1 MNKFLTLI
9 RRDMADNRG
18 ALIITPLVIAAIVL
32 LLSAFTTMTGH
43 SRFGFDPKDFKSELS
58 VDFGDEANGE
68 QHGVRRDEQGRVII
82 TTPEGSRTLDQAIGP
97 ERKAAIATLIPAAT
111 SVIGLMPIG
120 VAAVIVL
127 FLLSGCLYD
136 ERKDRTILF
145 WKSMPVSD
153 LTNVSAKVVS
163 IIGVGFLVAFGA
175 GMVMQLGAVLLATA
189 GLAGVG
195 VTGIPLGAMLGNVV
209 LLWLVGIV
217 ALITYIGWAMPIYAW
232 FLAVSAA
239 APKAPFIAAI
249 LPMAL
254 APAIAGILG
263 LPGDIKVWLTPLRR
277 LVGIPA
283 FQNVTDTGMSNLEKA
298 GGALPIQET
307 IMEIT
312 SSMAEP
318 SFWIGLVLA
327 AALIYAA
334 SEIRRRRAL

>member
-32 LLSAFTTMTGH
+32 LLGAFTTMTGH
-43 SRFGFDPKDFKSELS
+43 SRFGFDPKDFKNEFS
-58 VDFGDEANGE
+58 VDFNDNGTGE
-68 QHGVRRDEQGRVII
+68 QQGVRRDEQGRVMI
-82 TTPEGSRTLDQAIGP
+82 TTPKGSRSLDETMGTKG
-97 ERKAAIATLIPAAT
+97 KAAIATIMPLGT
-111 SVIGLMPIG
+111 SVIGLIPIG

-153 LTNVSAKVVS
+153 LANVSAKMAS
-163 IIGVGFLVAFGA
+163 IIGVGFVIAFGV
-175 GMVMQLGAVLLATA
+175 GMIMQLGSVMLATA
-189 GLAGVG
+189 GLSGVG
-195 VTGIPLGAMLGNVV
+195 VTGIPLGAVLGNVL
-209 LLWLVGIV
+209 LLWLVGII

-239 APKAPFIAAI
+239 APKAPFVMAI
-249 LPMAL
+249 LPLAL

-263 LPGDIKVWLTPLRR
+263 LPGDIKVWLMPIRR
-277 LVGIPA
+277 LAGVQA
-283 FQNVTDTGMSNLEKA
+283 FQNVTDTGVSELNEA
-298 GGALPIQET
+298 GGALPIHESIT
-307 IMEIT
+307 EIT

-318 SFWIGLVLA
+318 SFWIGLVVA

>member
-32 LLSAFTTMTGH
+32 LLGAFTTMTGH
-43 SRFGFDPKDFKSELS
+43 SKFGIDPKNFKSEFS
-58 VDFGDEANGE
+58 IDTDDSNSRQE
-68 QHGVRRDEQGRVII
+68 QSIKRDAQGRVII
-82 TTPEGSRTLDQAIGP
+82 TTPEGSRTLDQTIGT
-97 ERKAAIATLIPAAT
+97 EGKAAIATIMPLGT
-111 SVIGLMPIG
+111 SVVGLMPVG
-120 VAAVIVL
+120 VAAIIVL

-153 LTNVSAKVVS
+153 LANASAKMVS
-163 IIGVGFLVAFGA
+163 IIGIGFAIAFGV
-175 GMVMQLGAVLLATA
+175 GMIMQLGSVLLATA
-189 GLAGVG
+189 GLTGVG
-195 VTGIPLGAMLGNVV
+195 VTGIPLAAVLSNVV

-239 APKAPFIAAI
+239 APKAPFVMAI
-249 LPMAL
+249 LPLAL

-277 LVGIPA
+277 LAGVQA
-283 FQNVTDTGMSNLEKA
+283 FQNVTETEVSELKNA
-298 GGALPIQET
+298 GGALPIHESIT
-307 IMEIT
+307 EIT

-318 SFWIGLVLA
+318 GFWIGLVLA

>member
-32 LLSAFTTMTGH
+32 LLGAFTTMTGH
-43 SRFGFDPKDFKSELS
+43 SRFSFDPNDFKGEFSIDTDNS
-58 VDFGDEANGE
+58 NGREE
-68 QHGVRRDEQGRVII
+68 QSIKRDAQGRIVI
-82 TTPEGSRTLDQAIGP
+82 TTPEGSRTLDQTIGP
-97 ERKAAIATLIPAAT
+97 EGKTMIATIMPLGT
-111 SVIGLMPIG
+111 SVVGLMPVG
-120 VAAVIVL
+120 VAAIIVL

-153 LTNVSAKVVS
+153 LANASAKMVS
-163 IIGVGFLVAFGA
+163 IIGIGFAIAFGV
-175 GMVMQLGAVLLATA
+175 GMIMQLGTVMLATA
-189 GLAGVG
+189 GMTGVG
-195 VTGIPLGAMLGNVV
+195 VTGIPMGAVLSNVV

-239 APKAPFIAAI
+239 APKAPFVMAI
-249 LPMAL
+249 LPLAL

-263 LPGDIKVWLTPLRR
+263 LPGDVKIWLTPLRR
-277 LVGIPA
+277 LAGVQA
-283 FQNVTDTGMSNLEKA
+283 FQNVTDTGMTEVQKA
-298 GGALPIQET
+298 GGALPIQESIT
-307 IMEIT
+307 EIT

-318 SFWIGLVLA
+318 AFWLGLVLA

>member
-32 LLSAFTTMTGH
+32 LLGAFTTMTGH
-43 SRFGFDPKDFKSELS
+43 SKFGIDPKDFKSEFS
-58 VDFGDEANGE
+58 VDFDDKGTGE
-68 QHGVRRDEQGRVII
+68 QQGVRRDEQGRVII
-82 TTPEGSRTLDQAIGP
+82 TTPKGDRTLDETMGTKG
-97 ERKAAIATLIPAAT
+97 KAAIATIMPLGTAIP
-111 SVIGLMPIG
+111 GLMPIG

-153 LTNVSAKVVS
+153 LANASAKMVS
-163 IIGVGFLVAFGA
+163 IIGIGFAIAFGV
-175 GMVMQLGAVLLATA
+175 GMIMQLGSVMLATA
-189 GLAGVG
+189 GLSGVG
-195 VTGIPLGAMLGNVV
+195 VTGIPVGAVLGNVL

-217 ALITYIGWAMPIYAW
+217 ALITYIGWAMPVYAW

-239 APKAPFIAAI
+239 APKAPFVMAI
-249 LPMAL
+249 LPLAL

-263 LPGDIKVWLTPLRR
+263 LPGDIKVWLMPIRR
-277 LVGIPA
+277 LAGVQA
-283 FQNVTDTGMSNLEKA
+283 FQNVSEGGLSNLEPEN
-298 GGALPIQET
+298 LPLPVHET
-307 IMEIT
+307 ISEIT
-312 SSMAEP
+312 SSMVQPA
-318 SFWIGLVLA
+318 FWIGLVVA